1 MVNRTREHM
10 VNRTRRLA
18 GGAPVTM
25 ERIHRG
31 SEPTVAGR
39 APWAFGAG
47 PVPGGH
53 NQRMRLADR
62 LPRRLAQL
70 LLGLALYGWSM
81 AMMVRSRLGLDPW
94 DVFHYGL
101 ARHLPLTFG
110 QVTIA
115 VGAVVLLAW
124 IPLRQRPGIGTVLN
138 ILVIGLA
145 ADLGLSVMA
154 PPGSMVG
161 RIALLVSGIV
171 LNGLAG
177 ALYVGAHLGPGPR
190 DGLWV
195 ALTRRYHLSI
205 RLVRTVIELTV
216 LGIGWLMGGVVGVG
230 TILYALSIG
239 HLNQFFLSR
248 VEVRAAEERSLETL
262 AKTMD

>member
-1 MVNRTREHM
+1 
-10 VNRTRRLA
+10 
-18 GGAPVTM
+18 
-25 ERIHRG
+25 
-31 SEPTVAGR
+31 
-39 APWAFGAG
+39 
-47 PVPGGH
+47 
-53 NQRMRLADR
+53 MRLAALLGPTDR

-70 LLGLALYGWSM
+70 LAGLVLYGWSM

-101 ARHLPLTFG
+101 ARHVPLTFG

-124 IPLRQRPGIGTVLN
+124 IPLRQRPGIGTLLN
-138 ILVIGLA
+138 ILVIGIA

-154 PPGSMVG
+154 SPHGLLG
-161 RIALLVSGIV
+161 RRVLLVGGIV

-177 ALYVGAHLGPGPR
+177 GLYVGAHLGPGPR

-195 ALTRRYHLSI
+195 ALTRRYHLSV

-216 LGIGWLMGGVVGVG
+216 LGVGWLMGGVVGVG
-230 TILYALSIG
+230 TVLYALSIG
-239 HLNQFFLSR
+239 HLNQFFLAR
-248 VEVRAAEERSLETL
+248 LEVRTQEAEPAPVVAETCSE
-262 AKTMD
+262 TIQ